1 MYHYIDDTE
10 FLHEIRALSG
20 EIMQDLCHTLK
31 EDHQIGANFYLVG
44 SGARNLI
51 TQNASNPVD
60 LDYNLEI
67 VKCEDFYDCQHLKE
81 CVTKAFNKSLLAH
94 DLSACEGSKS
104 VLTTKRI
111 YIRNGNR
118 TGFSID
124 VCITFRDETDNYY
137 RLIHEKTGFVYFDRY
152 FWNKAPHSAKLKRK
166 ADAIKKAGKWE
177 LVRQQYLNLKNQYLS
192 RNVSDHPSFVCYIEA
207 VNNVYNSIKH
217 WGWFS

>member
-1 MYHYIDDTE
+1 MYHYIDDKE

-67 VKCEDFYDCQHLKE
+67 VKCEDFHDCRHLKE
-81 CVTKAFNKSLLAH
+81 CVTEAFNKSLCAH
-94 DLSACEGSKS
+94 DLSACEDSKS
-104 VLTTKRI
+104 ALTTKQI
-111 YIRNGNR
+111 FIRNGNR

-152 FWNKAPHSAKLKRK
+152 YWNEAPHSAKLKRK
-166 ADAIKKAGKWE
+166 ADVIKKAGKWE

-192 RNVSDHPSFVCYIEA
+192 WNASDHPSFVCYIEA

-217 WGWFS
+217 WG